1 MSADAA
7 VTTRSAA
14 RDQPPWELVLLG
26 LTVLSLALI
35 PVHIHEAFGLPAHPL
50 LLHVPVVL
58 VPVAGIAALVLVAR
72 PAWLDRYGLTLGVLS
87 VAATAATIL
96 TVGAG
101 QAFRADRAEG
111 FGGAGEA
118 GRLAEHAEAG
128 ENLRLVVIAF
138 TVALL
143 VTLLLRRLL
152 RRGGP
157 AEAILRGVVVVL
169 AVLAVFFVI
178 RTGHLGAQLT
188 WERDGGGGPPGGGQP
203 FQPPGG
209 GG

>member
-143 VTLLLRRLL
+143 VTLLLRRL

-157 AEAILRGVVVVL
+157 AEAILRGVVAVL